1 MYRTQVLPLLDY
13 GCILWDP
20 HLSKHKQQLENVQLF
35 STRMASKQWNESA
48 ETLNG
53 HFNLPPLT
61 TRRKYFKLLYLCK
74 LVNGYVF
81 CPPGLFAYNP
91 NSNVRISHSNQ
102 LIQPFARTSS
112 FYNSFFISSVRAWN
126 SLPKDVALRDT
137 FKISLKLFYII
148 FNHLFMLFRV
158 PFTLAFLLLGTCAL
172 CYHTVDAEKKLGRKC
187 THFVVKA
194 RGCHG

>member
-1 MYRTQVLPLLDY
+1 MTSGDEQNFTASIIRAKGYRFASSHHKKNTY
-13 GCILWDP
+13 IL
-20 HLSKHKQQLENVQLF
+20 S
-35 STRMASKQWNESA
+35 
-48 ETLNG
+48 
-53 HFNLPPLT
+53 
-61 TRRKYFKLLYLCK
+61 YFK

-81 CPPGLFAYNP
+81 CPPGLLAYNP
-91 NSNVRISHSNQ
+91 NPNVRISHSNQ
-102 LIQPFARTSS
+102 LIQPFARIDI
-112 FYNSFFISSVRAWN
+112 FLLKLSSVRAWN
-126 SLPKDVALRDT
+126 SLPKDVALCDT

-194 RGCHG
+194 HGCHG